1 MRGIYKGWAP
11 TLIGYSL
18 QGCFKFGLY
27 EVFRI
32 LYSQALGE
40 VGPLVCVCVRVCV
53 CVCVCVC
60 VLVWRCRPN
69 LAWPF
74 SGTDVNARLC
84 VCVHECKHRLYC
96 KLMAALYVFY
106 SLSLVCP
113 NQEKTYLW
121 RTSLY
126 LAASASAEFFADI
139 ALAPWEALKVRIQ
152 TQPGW
157 ANTLREGFPKLLK
170 EEGWWG

>member
-1 MRGIYKGWAP
+1 MFF
-11 TLIGYSL
+11 T
-18 QGCFKFGLY
+18 
-27 EVFRI
+27 
-32 LYSQALGE
+32 
-40 VGPLVCVCVRVCV
+40 
-53 CVCVCVC
+53 
-60 VLVWRCRPN
+60 
-69 LAWPF
+69 
-74 SGTDVNARLC
+74 
-84 VCVHECKHRLYC
+84 
-96 KLMAALYVFY
+96 
-106 SLSLVCP
+106 LSLVCP